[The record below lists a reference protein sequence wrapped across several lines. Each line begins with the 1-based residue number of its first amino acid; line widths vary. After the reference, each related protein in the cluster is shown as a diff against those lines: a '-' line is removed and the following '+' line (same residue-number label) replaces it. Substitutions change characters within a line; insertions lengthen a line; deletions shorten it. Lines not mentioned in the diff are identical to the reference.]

1 MRLTLEQV
9 EHVANLAR
17 LGLTEEE
24 KERFAEQLSAVLE
37 YAEML
42 QKLDTAAIPPTAM
55 VVPLQ
60 NVLRPDVVTPSLERE
75 EALANAPRREG
86 EFFRVPAILE

>member
-1 MRLTLEQV
+1 MKLTLEQV

-24 KERFAEQLSAVLE
+24 KERFAEQLSAILE

-42 QKLDTAAIPPTAM
+42 QGLDTEAILPTAM

-75 EALANAPRREG
+75 DALANAPRRDG

>member
-1 MRLTLEQV
+1 MKLTLEQV

-24 KERFAEQLSAVLE
+24 KERFAEQLSAILE

-42 QKLDTAAIPPTAM
+42 QGLDTGAILPTAM

-60 NVLRPDVVTPSLERE
+60 NALRPDVVTPSLERE
-75 EALANAPRREG
+75 ETLANAPRRDR